1 MAIVEKLNRNID
13 RYLRIQL
20 LLTHGTSRAMED
32 HRAIL
37 EACRRRDAREAT
49 RIVRNH
55 IREASQEL
63 IQCLRQERAIA
74 ATRREATARS
84 A

>member
-1 MAIVEKLNRNID
+1 
-13 RYLRIQL
+13 
-20 LLTHGTSRAMED
+20 MED

-37 EACRRRDAREAT
+37 DACRRRDAREAT

-63 IQCLRQERAIA
+63 IQCLRQERATA